1 MSAHNIVEATLFQR
15 EAVSA
20 LVRGAHLPDIGATF
34 PTEYVVAQRGPVIG
48 ATVVGVA
55 VVGVAGIEVYGTDAL
70 LRSVAVADA
79 VRNRGLGR
87 DLVRNRLEA
96 ARTRGLRAVYLLTT
110 TAPGFFE
117 GLGFERV
124 PRASAPAS
132 VQASEE
138 FASLCPDSAVCLKYP
153 LMPPTRRH

>member
-1 MSAHNIVEATLFQR
+1 MNAHNIAEATPSQR

-20 LVRGAHLPDIGATF
+20 LLRSVHLPDIGATF
-34 PTEYVVAQRGPVIG
+34 PAEYVVAQRGPVVG
-48 ATVVGVA
+48 AS
-55 VVGVAGIEVYGTDAL
+55 VVGVAGIEVYETDAL
-70 LRSVAVADA
+70 LRSVAVAET

-96 ARTRGLRAVYLLTT
+96 ARKRGLSAVYLLTT

-117 GLGFERV
+117 ELGFERV
-124 PRASAPAS
+124 ARASAPAP

-138 FASLCPDSAVCLKYP
+138 FASLCPASAVCLKYP
-153 LMPPTRRH
+153 LVPPTRRA